1 MTRIRISN
9 KTASYNVGTPN
20 VGVATDYAVENI
32 RDQFARF
39 RPWRSARGNT
49 ALILPLSN
57 AEDPHILLIERV
69 NFSRALIR
77 ATSGTTNLSSADTQ
91 TDTRDFEDIL
101 FFEDLALA
109 SGSTSFDLRVPITAL
124 PSSATYYEIGRLSI
138 ASRWR
143 ELHTNPSAPFNFEV
157 KRPARASQTPWG
169 QVRPRLEPYLTCSW
183 NWLLTDSADLA
194 VARELGAA
202 EPGAAYIV
210 DYQDLQGVYLM
221 TPRRVQISEDRGDL
235 VRVRINW
242 EQL

>member
-157 KRPARASQTPWG
+157 KRPARTLPNTPNTCLLYTSPS
-169 QVRPRLEPYLTCSW
+169 PRDRQKSRMPS
-183 NWLLTDSADLA
+183 SA
-194 VARELGAA
+194 
-202 EPGAAYIV
+202 
-210 DYQDLQGVYLM
+210 
-221 TPRRVQISEDRGDL
+221 
-235 VRVRINW
+235 
-242 EQL
+242 